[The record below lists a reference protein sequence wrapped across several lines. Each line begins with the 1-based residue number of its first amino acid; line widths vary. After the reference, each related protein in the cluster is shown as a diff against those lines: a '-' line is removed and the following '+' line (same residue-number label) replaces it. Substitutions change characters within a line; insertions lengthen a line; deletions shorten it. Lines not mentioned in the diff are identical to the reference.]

1 MFWFMLNF
9 FSVGSGCHLARSEIV
24 LKSGAAA
31 FRQKD
36 LRPNTALR
44 RVPNRA
50 RYLMGGTAMMRVN
63 VFGALN
69 LDPKA
74 VSMVNTNA
82 LQSLVGHIMLH
93 VLSERSAILQL
104 TSGA

>member
-1 MFWFMLNF
+1 MFWFTLSF

-24 LKSGAAA
+24 LKSGA
-31 FRQKD
+31 
-36 LRPNTALR
+36 R
-44 RVPNRA
+44 RSVKKICTQTPRSAGYENRA
-50 RYLMGGTAMMRVN
+50 RYLRGGTAMMPVN
-63 VFGALN
+63 VFGTLN

-82 LQSLVGHIMLH
+82 LQSLVGHH
-93 VLSERSAILQL
+93 AACLSELSAILQL